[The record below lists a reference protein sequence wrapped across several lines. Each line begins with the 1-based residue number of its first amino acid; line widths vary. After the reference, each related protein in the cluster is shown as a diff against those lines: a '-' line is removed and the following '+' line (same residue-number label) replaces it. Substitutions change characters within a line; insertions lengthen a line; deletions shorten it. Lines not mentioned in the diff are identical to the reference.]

1 MNDERFCE
9 LVEGYADRTL
19 DDEASKELLMAF
31 AADADLKTRFLDEV
45 RLQNSLHGLPLLDE
59 ADRRVKDVL
68 QCILPNKSSHD
79 VSAAVL
85 SALRASN
92 SGKPWYL
99 AAKAMAA
106 SFAVVAV
113 IAIVVFAWSRRG
125 VEVEVVQT
133 LGAVSEEWVIGQKK
147 RLRHFSLVRGSVQ
160 LRLSSGVL
168 LDVSAPMEM
177 TLVNDMHVQ
186 VLSGRITADVGDD
199 RKGFV
204 METPQARV
212 VDLGTRFG
220 VDASDASLTSVLVF
234 QGQVEVY
241 EKGATQPVAL
251 LNTGEGLRLDN
262 HRRASRIVSVSG
274 TDAVN
279 GWTATTPPAAS
290 ALIAAVRDTM
300 AANDEAAKKWPS
312 LRNFYRIVP
321 GGMREGALAFADAP
335 DEWSDVPASLMGAD
349 QVRTFAVDG
358 FNWFMKL
365 TIEVT
370 RPVELFVLVDQRNPV
385 PEWVNSDFT
394 DAGETITLNLKP
406 SQANGQVAKRLPFSI
421 WKRAVHTAGE
431 VTLGAPYPNPPADKK
446 SFSPNRMFG
455 VAAKALP

>member
-1 MNDERFCE
+1 MNPDSHDLIQHHMAGLLTE
-9 LVEGYADRTL
+9 
-19 DDEASKELLMAF
+19 DEA
-31 AADADLKTRFLDEV
+31 AALQTRLKADTDLRRLYLHYMNLDV
-45 RLQNSLHGLPLLDE
+45 ALE
-59 ADRRVKDVL
+59 AQAGSRDRVIDL
-68 QCILPNKSSHD
+68 
-79 VSAAVL
+79 
-85 SALRASN
+85 LRAAPLTQH
-92 SGKPWYL
+92 KPAGRWFSWRPL
-99 AAKAMAA
+99 AAAA
-106 SFAVVAV
+106 AIFAFGLLA
-113 IAIVVFAWSRRG
+113 FGWSRRG

-133 LGAVSEEWVIGQKK
+133 SGTVSEEWVVGHKA
-147 RLRHFSLVRGSVQ
+147 RLNHVALVRGSVQ
-160 LRLSSGVL
+160 IRLSSGVL

-177 TLVNDMHVQ
+177 KLVNDMHVQ
-186 VLSGRITADVGDD
+186 VLSGRITADVGENG
-199 RKGFV
+199 KGFV
-204 METPQARV
+204 IETPQARV

-220 VDASDASLTSVLVF
+220 VDASDSALTSVLVF

-274 TDAVN
+274 TDATN
-279 GWTATTPPAAS
+279 GWTATTPPAAP
-290 ALIAAVRDTM
+290 ALISAVRDSM
-300 AANDEAAKKWPS
+300 AANEEAAKKWPS

-321 GGMREGALAFADAP
+321 GGLRDGALAFSDEA
-335 DEWSDVPASLMGAD
+335 DEWSDVPASLVGAD

-370 RPVELFVLVDQRNPV
+370 RPVELYVLVDQRNPV
-385 PEWVNSDFT
+385 PEWVSTDFT
-394 DAGETITLNLKP
+394 DTGETITLNFKP
-406 SQANGQVAKRLPFSI
+406 AHAKGQVAKRLPYSI

>member
-1 MNDERFCE
+1 
-9 LVEGYADRTL
+9 VEGYADRTL

>member
-1 MNDERFCE
+1 MTQDQ
-9 LVEGYADRTL
+9 L
-19 DDEASKELLMAF
+19 DL
-31 AADADLKTRFLDEV
+31 
-45 RLQNSLHGLPLLDE
+45 LHGYLNGTLDE
-59 ADRRVKDVL
+59 ADFAQFQSLLRDSAEARRTLRSLSTVQTKLTQLAAIHPETVRL
-68 QCILPNKSSHD
+68 LSETARQSGPSFRWLSWRPLTAA
-79 VSAAVL
+79 AAVVL
-85 SALRASN
+85 I
-92 SGKPWYL
+92 GVV
-99 AAKAMAA
+99 
-106 SFAVVAV
+106 SFG
-113 IAIVVFAWSRRG
+113 WSRRG

-133 LGAVSEEWVIGQKK
+133 SGAVSEEWVVGQKK
-147 RLRHFSLVRGSVQ
+147 QLTHCLLVRGSVQ
-160 LRLSSGVL
+160 MRLTSGVL

-177 TLVNDMHVQ
+177 KLVNDMHVQ
-186 VLSGRITADVGDD
+186 VLSGRITADVGDEG
-199 RKGFV
+199 KGFV

-220 VDASDASLTSVLVF
+220 VDASDAALTSVLVF

-251 LNTGEGLRLDN
+251 LNTGEGMRIDN

-274 TDAVN
+274 TDAAN
-279 GWTATTPPAAS
+279 GWTATMPPVAS
-290 ALIAAVRDTM
+290 ASISAVRDSM
-300 AANDEAAKKWPS
+300 AANEEAAKKWPS

-321 GGMREGALAFADAP
+321 GGLRDGALAFSDAA
-335 DEWSDVPASLMGAD
+335 DEWSDVPASLVGAD

-370 RPVELFVLVDQRNPV
+370 RPVELYVLVDQRNPV
-385 PEWVNSDFT
+385 PEWVSTDFT
-394 DAGETITLNLKP
+394 DTGETITLNFKP
-406 SQANGQVAKRLPFSI
+406 AHAKGQVAKRLPYSV